1 MSTSLSPLF
10 PPVRDS
16 ARWAHDG
23 GTRINKRLL
32 DLGYA
37 RADVNALSQ
46 HREVRAEQPVTQR
59 VWKRVLPLLVEELAR
74 VKAER
79 LERERLARV
88 EDRKHAVTT
97 V

>member
-1 MSTSLSPLF
+1 M
-10 PPVRDS
+10 
-16 ARWAHDG
+16 AHDG

-46 HREVRAEQPVTQR
+46 HREVRAEQPLTHR

-74 VKAER
+74 GNSSVQNTVNELKDSLAKSLQMYDHNTSFRRVR
-79 LERERLARV
+79 L
-88 EDRKHAVTT
+88 
-97 V
+97 